1 MKNRILISNGTL
13 VPMNKLF
20 NINRNGGVLIEDTE
34 IIDFGK
40 TSKLEK
46 KYEFEQK
53 IDASEK
59 IIMPGLINTH
69 HHLYSAFARGL
80 SIPGDP
86 AKNFIENLEKFWW
99 KLDKNLTKESIY
111 YSALVS
117 LLESVKQGTTTIIDH
132 HESQSCQ
139 KGALDEIAKAV
150 EEVGIRSSLCL
161 GASNRYDKG
170 EDGVAEND
178 RFLSKIDSEESDL
191 LHGMV
196 GLHASFT
203 VNPETLIKSVEVA
216 KKHGVGIHFHCAE
229 GKVDQ
234 RKNMEKYN
242 HKVVERLYDNG
253 ALGKKSLA
261 VHGVHLSKKE
271 MNLLKKTNTNVANN
285 PESNMKNAV
294 GYSDAPKM
302 IKKGIC
308 VGLGTDGMS
317 PDMLSQMRCSS
328 LLHSHQKKDP
338 RIGFEEAQKMLLEN
352 NRKIVKKTTG
362 WEVGKISKGSP
373 ADIILLDYHPYTPLN
388 DDSFS
393 GHLFYGLVNAP
404 VDTVLCNG
412 EILVKDKKVVDFE
425 KDEIEEKASEIASE
439 IWENIQNLD

>member
-1 MKNRILISNGTL
+1 MKNRILISGGTL
-13 VPMNKLF
+13 VPMNELF
-20 NINRNGGVLIEDTE
+20 NVIQNGGVLIEDSD
-34 IIDFGK
+34 IVDFGK

-46 KYEFEQK
+46 KYEFDQK
-53 IDASEK
+53 LDASGK

-80 SIPGDP
+80 TMPGEP
-86 AKNFIENLEKFWW
+86 AKNFPEILEKFWW

-117 LLESVKQGTTTIIDH
+117 LLESLKQGTTTIIDH

-150 EEVGIRSSLCL
+150 EEVGIRGSLCL
-161 GASNRYDKG
+161 GTSNRNDKG
-170 EDGVAEND
+170 KDGIAENN
-178 RFLSKIDSEESDL
+178 RFLSKINSEESDL

-203 VNPETLIKSVEVA
+203 VEPETLDESVEVA
-216 KKHGVGIHFHCAE
+216 KRHGVGIHFHCAE
-229 GKVDQ
+229 GKADQ
-234 RKNMEKYN
+234 EKNMEKYN
-242 HKVVERLYDNG
+242 HKVVERLYDYG
-253 ALGKKSLA
+253 VLGKKSLA
-261 VHGVHLSKKE
+261 VHGVHLSEKE
-271 MNLLKKTNTNVANN
+271 MNLLKKTNTNLIHN
-285 PESNMKNAV
+285 PESNMKNGV

-302 IKKGIC
+302 IEKGIP

-338 RIGFEEAQKMLLEN
+338 RIGFEEALKMLFEN

-388 DDSFS
+388 NDSFS

-404 VDTVLCNG
+404 VDTVLCDG

-425 KDEIEEKASEIASE
+425 KEEIEEKASKIASE
-439 IWENIQNLD
+439 LWENIQNS

>member
-1 MKNRILISNGTL
+1 MKNRILISGGTL
-13 VPMNKLF
+13 VPVNELF
-20 NINRNGGVLIEDTE
+20 DIISDGGVLIEDNE

-46 KYEFEQK
+46 NYEFEQK
-53 IDASEK
+53 IDATEK
-59 IIMPGLINTH
+59 IIIPGLINTH

-80 SIPGDP
+80 PTSGKP

-117 LLESVKQGTTTIIDH
+117 LLESLKHGTTTIIDH

-139 KGALDEIAKAV
+139 KGALDEIARAV
-150 EEVGIRSSLCL
+150 KEVGIRTSLCL
-161 GASNRYDKG
+161 GASDRYDNG
-170 EDGVAEND
+170 EEGVAEND
-178 RFLSKIDSEESDL
+178 RFLSKINSKESEL

-203 VNPETLIKSVEVA
+203 VEPETLNKSVEVA
-216 KKHGVGIHFHCAE
+216 KKHDVGIHFHCAE
-229 GKVDQ
+229 GEADQ

-242 HKVVERLYDNG
+242 QRVVERLNDHG
-253 ALGKKSLA
+253 VLGEKSLA
-261 VHGVHLSKKE
+261 VHGVHLSEKE
-271 MNLLKKTNTNVANN
+271 MNLLKKTNTNLVHN
-285 PESNMKNAV
+285 PESNMNNAV

-302 IKKGIC
+302 IEKGIS

-328 LLHSHQKKDP
+328 LLHSHEKKDP
-338 RIGFEEAQKMLLEN
+338 RIGFEEAQKMLLKN

-373 ADIILLDYHPYTPLN
+373 ADIILLDYHPYTPLTE
-388 DDSFS
+388 DSFP

-404 VDTVLCNG
+404 VDTVICNG
-412 EILVKDKKVVDFE
+412 EILVKDKKIVDFE
-425 KDEIEEKASEIASE
+425 KDEIEKKASKIATE
-439 IWENIQNLD
+439 IWENFQNT